1 MLEDSAYGKKPASG
15 VAVRVHVSSRR
26 VMMTGETGAYT
37 YMSPE
42 VLGCSPPGLPLEADS
57 KSLNNNAQVSW

>member
-1 MLEDSAYGKKPASG
+1 MLDFPQAKKADG
-15 VAVRVHVSSRR
+15 NVAVRVHASSRQK

-42 VLGCSPPGLPLEADS
+42 VLLATLSWPIPSPHRTVVPCKACS
-57 KSLNNNAQVSW
+57 K